1 MLSVSGG
8 VAECPIDATDAA
20 GLVAAADEALYRAK
34 REGRNRVIAYQPTYL
49 GEGQAQ
55 EPVDAESE
63 PELVVVGTAK
73 VEAIPDFEPLPGSL
87 FAPSD

>member
-1 MLSVSGG
+1 M
-8 VAECPIDATDAA
+8 
-20 GLVAAADEALYRAK
+20 
-34 REGRNRVIAYQPTYL
+34 
-49 GEGQAQ
+49 
-55 EPVDAESE
+55 DAESE